1 MEKICRECGN
11 EKVWCPKCEKYHH
24 KASFSIEH
32 EDDLS
37 RVKKAKKLGANWWM
51 IVFKPRN
58 WREELTGGIRVRVI
72 ADGKAQAI
80 EKAIKERRGD

>member
-1 MEKICRECGN
+1 M
-11 EKVWCPKCEKYHH
+11 V
-24 KASFSIEH
+24 F
-32 EDDLS
+32 
-37 RVKKAKKLGANWWM
+37 
-51 IVFKPRN
+51 FKPRN